1 MLGCRQAGGQGA
13 STAPIPL
20 RVGQLW
26 ELGPQALLAPAL
38 AHHPGTLTGPI
49 GDLTC
54 SPSFRWGP
62 HIFVASGPPSPPL
75 HTHMKALHTHL
86 HPPGPLHTLVL
97 LYSQSS
103 APSLHPH
110 PPSPSLTFSVSHFH
124 FLFFPH
130 SMLSSVTQWSAG
142 DFPVMSHMHF
152 LAPCCG
158 VVCCAHTLP
167 HAHPLTRFL
176 WPLHA
181 APEVGGR

>member
-103 APSLHPH
+103 APSLHPPPH
-110 PPSPSLTFSVSHFH
+110 PSPSLFHTFTFSSSHI
-124 FLFFPH
+124 PH
-130 SMLSSVTQWSAG
+130 SVQSLSGQRVTFLLCLTCTFWPHVVVLYVVLTLSL
-142 DFPVMSHMHF
+142 MHT
-152 LAPCCG
+152 
-158 VVCCAHTLP
+158 H
-167 HAHPLTRFL
+167 
-176 WPLHA
+176 
-181 APEVGGR
+181 